1 MWMTASGKGTTTA
14 TQATTHFA
22 CVLPPGHMV
31 VRCLCCRFSDKLHI
45 SIADGTTFSVTL
57 VAEGRGTTI
66 VSQPPLLAGVDL
78 GPHFSN
84 GPCQHQFC
92 LTNHGRR
99 MQALSWTTEG
109 FSAARKKRAEIAHAA
124 HDPLD
129 VGKKKKKKVGRTGS
143 LLSCYT

>member
-1 MWMTASGKGTTTA
+1 MYLLPL
-14 TQATTHFA
+14 
-22 CVLPPGHMV
+22 CVRMFTPSVHVLV
-31 VRCLCCRFSDKLHI
+31 LCRFSDKLHI
-45 SIADGTTFSVTL
+45 SIADGTAFTVAL
-57 VAEGRGTTI
+57 LAEGRGTTI

-84 GPCQHQFC
+84 GPCQHQFR

-109 FSAARKKRAEIAHAA
+109 FSAAKKKRAEMAHVA

-129 VGKKKKKKVGRTGS
+129 IGKRRKKKVGEKWFS
-143 LLSCYT
+143 SVLHS

>member
-1 MWMTASGKGTTTA
+1 MYIH
-14 TQATTHFA
+14 Q
-22 CVLPPGHMV
+22 VLCYV
-31 VRCLCCRFSDKLHI
+31 CACRFSDKLCI
-45 SIADGTTFSVTL
+45 SIADGTTFTVSL

-84 GPCQHQFC
+84 GPCRHQFR

-109 FSAARKKRAEIAHAA
+109 FSAAKKKRAEIAHAA
-124 HDPLD
+124 RDPLD
-129 VGKKKKKKVGRTGS
+129 VGKKKKVGGAGS
-143 LLSCYT
+143 SVLLLCTYVCTQS